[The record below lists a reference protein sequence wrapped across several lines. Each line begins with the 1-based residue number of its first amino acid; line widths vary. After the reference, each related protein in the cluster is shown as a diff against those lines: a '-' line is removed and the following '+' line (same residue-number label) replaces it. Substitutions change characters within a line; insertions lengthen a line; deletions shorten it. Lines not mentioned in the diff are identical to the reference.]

1 MKDAWRIAHSA
12 KGEPKKN
19 KLIRATCLD
28 KINTRFPRIEW
39 AKMVK
44 KYTVYGLRYKVIT
57 IRYALCALRHAWG
70 L

>member
-28 KINTRFPRIEW
+28 KINTRFPRIE
-39 AKMVK
+39 
-44 KYTVYGLRYKVIT
+44 
-57 IRYALCALRHAWG
+57 
-70 L
+70 